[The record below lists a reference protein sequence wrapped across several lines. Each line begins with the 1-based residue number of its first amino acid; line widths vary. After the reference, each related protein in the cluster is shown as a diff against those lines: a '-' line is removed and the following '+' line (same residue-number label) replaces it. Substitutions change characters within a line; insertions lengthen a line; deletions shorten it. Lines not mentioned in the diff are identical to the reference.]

1 MNNEIRLLLVDDDED
16 ELFLLQDLLKEIPV
30 QTYVI
35 DWASTYQKAV
45 EKISVD
51 SAPYDI
57 CIIDYRLGAL
67 TGLDLLEYIHEKN
80 PHLPV
85 ILFTGQGDS
94 EVDMQAM
101 KSGASDYLVK
111 GSIDSNLLERSIR
124 YSINQAKTQEQL
136 LDQEKNLRESEKF
149 AITGRIALVIAHEVR
164 NPLTSVKLAL
174 HQLKD
179 ETREIGQPLAD
190 LFAIAER
197 NCDRINHLITNLLVS
212 TKFSELNYEAV
223 SINEL
228 LDEAI
233 DLARD
238 RFEMEGITIRKNYS
252 QDLCE
257 VYVDKEK
264 IKIALLNI
272 LINAVEA
279 VEKNKGIITVTTEEK
294 NNKCVVTIRDNGK
307 GISPD
312 DLNRIFEPYFS
323 SKENGIGLGLTSTQ
337 TIIYNH
343 RGTIHVESQLSKGT
357 SFVVTFDFKPDNR

>member
-1 MNNEIRLLLVDDDED
+1 
-16 ELFLLQDLLKEIPV
+16 LQDLLKEVTV

-35 DWASTYQKAV
+35 DWASTFKKAV
-45 EKISVD
+45 EKISAD
-51 SAPYDI
+51 SSLYDI
-57 CIIDYRLGAL
+57 CIIDYRLGIL
-67 TGLDLLEYIHEKN
+67 TGLDLLRFIHEKN

-111 GSIDSNLLERSIR
+111 GNIDSNLLERSIR

-136 LDQEKNLRESEKF
+136 LDQEKNVRESEKF

-179 ETREIGQPLAD
+179 ETKEIGQPLAD

-212 TKFSELNYEAV
+212 TKFSELHYEGVA
-223 SINEL
+223 INEL

-238 RFEMEGITIRKNYS
+238 RAEMKSITIVRKYS

-264 IKIALLNI
+264 IKIALLN
-272 LINAVEA
+272 LLVNAIEA
-279 VEKNKGIITVTTEEK
+279 VEKNIGVITIITEGK
-294 NNKCVVTIRDNGK
+294 NNKCVVTIRDNGE
-307 GISPD
+307 GIPPED
-312 DLNRIFEPYFS
+312 INRIFEPYFS
-323 SKENGIGLGLTSTQ
+323 SKEKGIGLGLTSTQ

-343 RGTIHVESQLSKGT
+343 QGTINVESQLSKGT
-357 SFVVTFDFKPDNR
+357 TFVVTFDFKPINR